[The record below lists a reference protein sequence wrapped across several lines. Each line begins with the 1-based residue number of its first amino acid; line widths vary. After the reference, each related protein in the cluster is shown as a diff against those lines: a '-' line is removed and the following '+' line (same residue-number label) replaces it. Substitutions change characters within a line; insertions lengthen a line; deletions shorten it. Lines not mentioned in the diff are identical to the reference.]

1 LEPLGITTL
10 ERGNEVKIHH
20 SSFIIHH
27 FLRGVSLMKAAIFHG
42 PGRPFEIE
50 EVPTPLPGP
59 DEVLV
64 KVAACGICHT
74 DLHYTD
80 HNVPTFKKPPLIL
93 GHEASGVVAALG
105 SGVSNWVK
113 GDRVLLP
120 AVYGCGVC
128 DACRRGRENICHKM
142 IMFGNNIDGAFAEY
156 IVVNQDILFALPE
169 ALPLIESCIIA
180 DAITTPYQA
189 VVNRGRVKPGDTVVV
204 FGCGGIGL
212 NIVQMAA
219 AAGGQVIAVD
229 IVDQKLAWAKQM
241 GAVETVN
248 SSKVERVDKEIRK
261 LSEGGVNVAFEAIG
275 LPATQEAAFASTRNG
290 GRLVLVGYSAKPM
303 TLNSGRTMYRE
314 MEIVGSLGCPA
325 SEYPKVIELAHAGK
339 IKVKELVTAHFSLD
353 EINDAFDVLRR
364 GEGIR
369 SVVVME

>member
-1 LEPLGITTL
+1 
-10 ERGNEVKIHH
+10 
-20 SSFIIHH
+20 
-27 FLRGVSLMKAAIFHG
+27 MKAAMFYG
-42 PGRPFEIE
+42 PGQPFKIE
-50 EVPTPLPGP
+50 ETPTPQPGP
-59 DEVLV
+59 GEVLV
-64 KVAACGICHT
+64 KVAACGVCHT

-93 GHEASGVVAALG
+93 GHEASGIVAAVG
-105 SGVSNWVK
+105 EGVEQWRE
-113 GDRVLLP
+113 GERVLLP

-128 DACRRGRENICHKM
+128 DACRRGRENICVNM
-142 IMFGNNIDGAFAEY
+142 VMFGNNIDGAFAEY
-156 IVVNQDILFALPE
+156 IAVSQHTLFALPQE
-169 ALPLIESCIIA
+169 LPLIESSIIA

-189 VVNRGRVKPGDTVVV
+189 VVNRGKVKPGDAVVV

-212 NIVQMAA
+212 NVVQMAA

-229 IVDQKLAWAKQM
+229 IVDDKLAWASKM
-241 GAVETVN
+241 GAVATIN
-248 SSKVERVDKEIRK
+248 SSRVERVDKEIRK
-261 LSEGGVNVAFEAIG
+261 LTGGGANVAFEAIG
-275 LPATQEAAFASTRNG
+275 LPATQEAAFGSTRNG

-325 SEYPKVIELAHAGK
+325 SEYPKVIELARSGK
-339 IKVKELVTAHFSLD
+339 IKVKELVTAHFPLD
-353 EINDAFDVLRR
+353 KINAAFDTLRR

>member
-1 LEPLGITTL
+1 
-10 ERGNEVKIHH
+10 
-20 SSFIIHH
+20 
-27 FLRGVSLMKAAIFHG
+27 MKAAMFYG
-42 PGRPFEIE
+42 SGQPFKVE
-50 EVPTPLPGP
+50 EVPTPEPGP
-59 DEVLV
+59 GEVLV
-64 KVAACGICHT
+64 KIAGCGVCHT

-93 GHEASGVVAALG
+93 GHEASGIVTALG
-105 SGVSNWVK
+105 EGVTIWSE

-128 DACRRGRENICHKM
+128 DACRRGRENICNNM

-156 IVVNQDILFALPE
+156 IAVSQHTLFALPQE
-169 ALPLIESCIIA
+169 LPLIESSIIA

-189 VVNRGRVKPGDTVVV
+189 VANRGQVKPGDSVVV

-212 NIVQMAA
+212 NVIQMAT

-229 IVDQKLAWAKQM
+229 IVDEKLAWAERM
-241 GAVETVN
+241 GAVATVN
-248 SSKVERVDKEIRK
+248 SSQVERVDKEIRK
-261 LSEGGVNVAFEAIG
+261 LSGGGVDVAFEAIG
-275 LPATQEAAFASTRNG
+275 LPVTQEAAFASTRNG

-303 TLNSGRTMYRE
+303 SLNSGRTMYRE

-325 SEYPKVIELAHAGK
+325 SEYPKVIELARVGK
-339 IKVKELVTAHFSLD
+339 VKVKELVTAHFPLD
-353 EINDAFDVLRR
+353 QINDAFDTLRR

-369 SVVVME
+369 SVVVMD

>member
-1 LEPLGITTL
+1 
-10 ERGNEVKIHH
+10 
-20 SSFIIHH
+20 
-27 FLRGVSLMKAAIFHG
+27 MKAAMFYG
-42 PGRPFEIE
+42 PGQPFKVE
-50 EVPTPLPGP
+50 EVPTPTPGP
-59 DEVLV
+59 GEVLV
-64 KVAACGICHT
+64 KIAACGVCHT

-93 GHEASGVVAALG
+93 GHEPSGVVSALG
-105 SGVSNWVK
+105 EGVTAWK
-113 GDRVLLP
+113 EGDHALIP

-156 IVVNQDILFALPE
+156 IAVSQHTLFALPDE
-169 ALPLIESCIIA
+169 LPLVESSIIA

-189 VVNRGRVKPGDTVVV
+189 VVNRGKVKPGDSVAV

-212 NIVQMAA
+212 NVVQMAT

-229 IVDQKLAWAKQM
+229 ILDKKLEWAKKM
-241 GAVETVN
+241 GATATIN
-248 SSKVERVDKEIRK
+248 SSQVERVDKEIRA
-261 LSEGGVNVAFEAIG
+261 LSGGGVDVAFEAIG
-275 LPATQEAAFASTRNG
+275 LPATQEAAFAGTRNG
-290 GRLVLVGYSAKPM
+290 GRLVLVGYSGKPM

-314 MEIVGSLGCPA
+314 MEIIGSLGCPA
-325 SEYPKVIELAHAGK
+325 SEYPKVIELARVGK
-339 IKVKELVTAHFSLD
+339 IKVKELVTAYFALN
-353 EINDAFDVLRR
+353 EINAAFDTLRR

>member
-1 LEPLGITTL
+1 
-10 ERGNEVKIHH
+10 
-20 SSFIIHH
+20 
-27 FLRGVSLMKAAIFHG
+27 MKAAIFYG
-42 PGRPFEIE
+42 PGQPFTVE
-50 EVPTPLPGP
+50 EVPTPKPKPG
-59 DEVLV
+59 EVLV
-64 KVAACGICHT
+64 KVAACGVCHT

-93 GHEASGVVAALG
+93 GHEASGEVAAVG
-105 SGVSNWVK
+105 DDVTGWAE

-128 DACRRGRENICHKM
+128 DACRRGRENICDSM

-156 IVVNQDILFALPE
+156 IAVSQDTLFALPQE
-169 ALPLIESCIIA
+169 LPLVESCIIA

-189 VVNRGRVKPGDTVVV
+189 VVNRGQVKPGDVVAV

-212 NIVQMAA
+212 NVVQMAA

-229 IVDQKLAWAKQM
+229 VLAQKLAWAKQM
-241 GAVETVN
+241 GAEVTIDAGQI
-248 SSKVERVDKEIRK
+248 ERVDKEIRK
-261 LSEGGVNVAFEAIG
+261 LSRGGADVTFEAIG

-325 SEYPKVIELAHAGK
+325 SEYPKVIELARLGRL
-339 IKVKELVTAHFSLD
+339 KVKELVTAHFPLD
-353 EINDAFDVLRR
+353 QINQAFETLRR

-369 SVVVME
+369 SVVVMA

>member
-1 LEPLGITTL
+1 
-10 ERGNEVKIHH
+10 
-20 SSFIIHH
+20 
-27 FLRGVSLMKAAIFHG
+27 MKAAMFYG
-42 PGRPFEIE
+42 PGQPFKIE
-50 EVPTPLPGP
+50 DVPTPQPGP
-59 DEVLV
+59 GEVLV
-64 KVAACGICHT
+64 KVAGCGVCHT

-93 GHEASGVVAALG
+93 GHEASGVIESLG
-105 SGVSNWVK
+105 EGVTVWSE

-128 DACRRGRENICHKM
+128 DACRRGRENICNNM

-156 IVVNQDILFALPE
+156 IAVSQHTLFSLPE
-169 ALPLIESCIIA
+169 ELPLIESSIIA

-189 VVNRGRVKPGDTVVV
+189 VANRGQVKPGDSVAV

-212 NIVQMAA
+212 NVVQMAA
-219 AAGGQVIAVD
+219 AAGGRVIAVD
-229 IVDQKLAWAKQM
+229 LLDEKLEWAKRL
-241 GAVETVN
+241 GAVAVIN
-248 SSKVERVDKEIRK
+248 SSQVERVDKEIRK
-261 LSEGGVNVAFEAIG
+261 LSGGGVDVAFEAIG
-275 LPATQEAAFASTRNG
+275 LPVTQEAAFASTRNG

-325 SEYPKVIELAHAGK
+325 SEYPKVIELARNGK
-339 IKVKELVTAHFSLD
+339 IKVKELVTAQFSLD
-353 EINDAFDVLRR
+353 EINDAFDTLRR